1 MEKMYFLTI
10 NGIYWGVHTES
21 YCRAYCKQFAA
32 TQHINATELNAS
44 EMKQGQDQGFWTL
57 TQRRV

>member
-21 YCRAYCKQFAA
+21 YCRAYCKQFAT
-32 TQHINATELNAS
+32 TQNINATELNTS
-44 EMKQGQDQGFWTL
+44 ELKQGQAQGFWTL
-57 TQRRV
+57 TPRRI